1 MGRGFHDAEWLR
13 QEQALLERARR
24 GEREAMGELYQA
36 FARPLYASVLMPRL
50 GDPQAAEDALA
61 ETFTTAFQRLDD
73 FESRGKSVWSWLC
86 RIATNKAID
95 QHRARSRQGKALQGY
110 HALLAPPGQTA
121 DEAEEALA
129 RRIDHADLA
138 LRVSQTLERINPRY
152 QRALQ
157 LRFFEGR
164 SRDECAAAMEVK
176 LGTFDVLLLRA
187 LRAFRKLWLAEG
199 EEG

>member
-13 QEQALLERARR
+13 QEQALLGRARQ
-24 GEREAMGELYQA
+24 GDREAMGELYQV

-61 ETFTTAFQRLDD
+61 ETFTTAFQKLDD
-73 FESRGKSVWSWLC
+73 FESQGRSVWSWLC

-95 QHRARSRQGKALQGY
+95 QHRARSRQGKALQSFQ
-110 HALLAPPGQTA
+110 ALLAPLGSAAQDT
-121 DEAEEALA
+121 EEALA
-129 RRIDHADLA
+129 RRIDHAELTR
-138 LRVSQTLERINPRY
+138 RVGQTLEQINPRY
-152 QRALQ
+152 RRALK

-164 SRDECAAAMEVK
+164 SRDECTAALELK

-187 LRAFRKLWLAEG
+187 LRAFRKHWLAEG